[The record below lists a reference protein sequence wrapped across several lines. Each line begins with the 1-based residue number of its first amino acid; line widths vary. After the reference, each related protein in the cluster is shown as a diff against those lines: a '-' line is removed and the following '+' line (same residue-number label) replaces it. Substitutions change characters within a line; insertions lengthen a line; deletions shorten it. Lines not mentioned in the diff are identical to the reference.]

1 MAQWARKFK
10 IVQAKKLVKSNNSK
24 NLWHFKL
31 FRSSKIDFWPFLKLQ
46 KMEFAQYFFFREID
60 LFDFTSF
67 LAWTILNFLARYVMD
82 WDIIFIFFL
91 GLDGST
97 NIFVK
102 KGDVELHISQ
112 IKHESRILVEDG
124 DIIIKM
130 IDTYPVKITIDA
142 NQIIPG
148 NMVHNHIVEHIL

>member
-1 MAQWARKFK
+1 MGR
-10 IVQAKKLVKSNNSK
+10 
-24 NLWHFKL
+24 
-31 FRSSKIDFWPFLKLQ
+31 
-46 KMEFAQYFFFREID
+46 
-60 LFDFTSF
+60 
-67 LAWTILNFLARYVMD
+67 
-82 WDIIFIFFL
+82 DIIFIFFL

-148 NMVHNHIVEHIL
+148 NSQWARKFKKVKKTHQIK